1 MAITAMTP
9 AITAMAATMR
19 LPITPLIRPITAAIG
34 AAVRCGGTAV
44 TGIAGT
50 TGKNRRRLTP
60 TSQPGARSFG
70 RALACGVRSQPSG
83 QRRHVIA
90 MRLVLRGLAEIRS
103 GPAHEHIVGFDP
115 GDDADVILA
124 AAPDR
129 DLHSQLDLRLLLARL
144 HR

>member
-9 AITAMAATMR
+9 AITAMAATTR
-19 LPITPLIRPITAAIG
+19 LLITPLIRPITAAGDG

-50 TGKNRRRLTP
+50 TGKSRGRLTP

-90 MRLVLRGLAEIRS
+90 MRLVLRGLAEI
-103 GPAHEHIVGFDP
+103 
-115 GDDADVILA
+115 
-124 AAPDR
+124 
-129 DLHSQLDLRLLLARL
+129 
-144 HR
+144 